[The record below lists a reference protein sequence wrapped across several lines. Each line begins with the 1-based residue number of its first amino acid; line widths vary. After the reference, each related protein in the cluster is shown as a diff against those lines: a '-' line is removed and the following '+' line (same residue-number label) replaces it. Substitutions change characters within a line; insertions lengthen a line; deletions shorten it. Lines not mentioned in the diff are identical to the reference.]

1 MAVSANEN
9 RVKILATVD
18 GIMLLCSNES
28 HSLIASRIA
37 PETVTKVT
45 CNICF
50 FLIISVISSLYALN
64 DSVMHAYS
72 IFFFKSNVILHYV
85 NCLCFS
91 LGVLNLISFFQNV
104 FLQLIIALG
113 VKTSIFRSP
122 TTNTF
127 GAFNRMVILETR
139 RMLNLD

>member
-9 RVKILATVD
+9 RIKILATVD

-64 DSVMHAYS
+64 DSVMHTYS
-72 IFFFKSNVILHYV
+72 IFFFQVQCDFALCELSLFQFGCSQFNLFLSKCISSAHY
-85 NCLCFS
+85 CSWC
-91 LGVLNLISFFQNV
+91 
-104 FLQLIIALG
+104 
-113 VKTSIFRSP
+113 
-122 TTNTF
+122 
-127 GAFNRMVILETR
+127 
-139 RMLNLD
+139 